1 MACAIAVVA
10 SDVGGIPEVVAD
22 GDTGLLVQYDER
34 QPEQFE
40 QAIAAAVNELVR
52 DPDRA
57 AAMGR
62 AGRQRAIDEFGWD
75 VAAQRTVDLYQ
86 SLVRNG

>member
-1 MACAIAVVA
+1 MRPDCSSTTTSAE
-10 SDVGGIPEVVAD
+10 PEEFER
-22 GDTGLLVQYDER
+22 GL
-34 QPEQFE
+34 
-40 QAIAAAVNELVR
+40 AAAVNELVR

-75 VAAQRTVDLYQ
+75 VAAQRTVDLYRVAGAQ
-86 SLVRNG
+86 RLALPTYVRNPNPYGNSGS